1 MCWLTSTT
9 FSGVP
14 NRECTKFAR
23 SWYHWSYFVCC
34 STCTLTIKQ
43 FKEKSAV
50 DFKNNVGWG
59 LKWSTCQ
66 MFGLI
71 FLLSRVWAQRE
82 DHTSNRG
89 DLWLVRC
96 LVSLIS
102 SLVFILWKFDQSN
115 EFFSMVILGCT
126 RLFYSWVNFIGIEIL
141 ILKKKK
147 KTETTAYNMVRKT
160 EATAYNMVVKKK
172 KKIYSWILLGAG
184 IPQLYGS
191 YFIDFN
197 GSLWQEI
204 LCCLY
209 HLILHLKLHGI
220 VLFRSLYLGRSWVK
234 LISLFN

>member
-147 KTETTAYNMVRKT
+147 KKTETTAYNMVRKT

-172 KKIYSWILLGAG
+172 KKFIHGFYLELAFHSSMVPILL
-184 IPQLYGS
+184 ISMVRCDKESCVVY
-191 YFIDFN
+191 I
-197 GSLWQEI
+197 I
-204 LCCLY
+204 LFC
-209 HLILHLKLHGI
+209 IWN
-220 VLFRSLYLGRSWVK
+220 FME
-234 LISLFN
+234 